1 MKRQLS
7 YSRFF
12 RPFATVDNRID
23 FHYLARANGYVFGV
37 VIDNKIEY
45 EFRITPSGKK
55 MEIVG
60 RRLVR

>member
-12 RPFATVDNRID
+12 KPFATVDNRID

-37 VIDNKIEY
+37 VIDNKVEY
-45 EFRITPSGKK
+45 ELRITPSGRK
-55 MEIVG
+55 MGIID